1 MFDKAVD
8 YSLGALKLVRDWFVT
23 SKIIKKLFT
32 ALYTDLN
39 ILYYNDDYLEILITS
54 LLIIILMKIILILSI
69 KILAWH
75 NKFQKRKALKQKDE
89 RRINVSIACQCQYT

>member
-39 ILYYNDDYLEILITS
+39 ILYYNDDSTNAVFSFNEMGIWRS
-54 LLIIILMKIILILSI
+54 
-69 KILAWH
+69 
-75 NKFQKRKALKQKDE
+75 
-89 RRINVSIACQCQYT
+89 

>member
-23 SKIIKKLFT
+23 SKIIKQLFT

-39 ILYYNDDYLEILITS
+39 ILNYNDDST
-54 LLIIILMKIILILSI
+54 
-69 KILAWH
+69 
-75 NKFQKRKALKQKDE
+75 
-89 RRINVSIACQCQYT
+89 NVVFSFNEMGICRS

>member
-8 YSLGALKLVRDWFVT
+8 YSLGALKLVRDWFVA

-39 ILYYNDDYLEILITS
+39 ILYYNDDST
-54 LLIIILMKIILILSI
+54 
-69 KILAWH
+69 
-75 NKFQKRKALKQKDE
+75 
-89 RRINVSIACQCQYT
+89 NVVFSFNEMGIWRS

>member
-8 YSLGALKLVRDWFVT
+8 YSLGAFKLVRDWFVT

-39 ILYYNDDYLEILITS
+39 ILYYNDDST
-54 LLIIILMKIILILSI
+54 
-69 KILAWH
+69 
-75 NKFQKRKALKQKDE
+75 
-89 RRINVSIACQCQYT
+89 NVVFSFNEMGIWRS

>member
-23 SKIIKKLFT
+23 SKIIKQLFT

-39 ILYYNDDYLEILITS
+39 ILNYNDDST
-54 LLIIILMKIILILSI
+54 
-69 KILAWH
+69 
-75 NKFQKRKALKQKDE
+75 
-89 RRINVSIACQCQYT
+89 NVVFSFNEMGIWRS